1 MSASLY
7 LEWANKNYSN
17 GWADLLERVHT
28 LMPRF
33 QSDLR
38 TLRNFD
44 DGTLYKAVVAKG
56 SNALVEVA
64 AQLLEVAPAG
74 TALEVENQ
82 YIAGKI
88 DLGEVSFFNW
98 VNLLACCGYPDYTNH
113 LADRL
118 NRIETHPV
126 HGPKWHYARG
136 FAALALGVRTA
147 YRPLGA
153 MGIDEPIEF
162 TPGELVGFNNQAL
175 LRHLAGAVESN
186 AAFEDVRPAWTEL
199 VHRMDS
205 EQTTR
210 TLDGGSLFWVGRIVW
225 HQIGGNPL
233 GSVGDFVHR
242 SFVEAAAEEA
252 KLA

>member
-1 MSASLY
+1 MSASRY

-17 GWADLLERVHT
+17 GWADLLERVQT

-56 SNALVEVA
+56 SSALAEVA
-64 AQLLEVAPAG
+64 ASLLEVAPAA

-82 YIAGKI
+82 YIPGRI
-88 DLGEVSFFNW
+88 DIGEISFFNW
-98 VNLLACCGYPDYTNH
+98 VNLLACCGSPDYTHH

-118 NRIETHPV
+118 SRIDTHPI

-136 FAALALGVRTA
+136 FAALALGVRA
-147 YRPLGA
+147 VYRPLA
-153 MGIDEPIEF
+153 AVGIDGPIAF
-162 TPGELVGFNNQAL
+162 TSEELVGFNNQAL
-175 LRHLAGAVESN
+175 LRHLASAVESH
-186 AAFEDVRPAWTEL
+186 ATFEDVRPAWTEL
-199 VHRMDS
+199 VHRMDG
-205 EQTTR
+205 EQTAK

-225 HQIGGNPL
+225 HQIGGNAL

-242 SFVEAAAEEA
+242 SFVEAAAAEA
-252 KLA
+252 NGA